1 MRYVIRL
8 VGLTSGEPSEDEAR
22 YVCRLKERA
31 GGGRDFLATTS
42 DPGRALAFETADEA
56 FEFWHS
62 GAASGF
68 HAVIE
73 ARRSLAV

>member
-22 YVCRLKERA
+22 YLCRLRERA
-31 GGGRDFLATTS
+31 GGGREFLASTP
-42 DPGRALAFETADEA
+42 DAGRALDFETAEAA

-62 GAASGF
+62 GPASSF

-73 ARRSLAV
+73 ACESLAR